1 MRPLVVT
8 LRFALG
14 SRFARIHFLSMETLE
29 CNVKDRG
36 QV

>member
-14 SRFARIHFLSMETLE
+14 SRFARIHTSCLETLE
-29 CNVKDRG
+29 CNVQDRG